1 MFFKRANH
9 LQDYFNAVLTIIF
22 FINFFLYTE
31 NNYELMNISSKK
43 NIYIRVLIKNARFE
57 FLTFFNLGY
66 NTNKPS

>member
-1 MFFKRANH
+1 
-9 LQDYFNAVLTIIF
+9 
-22 FINFFLYTE
+22 
-31 NNYELMNISSKK
+31 MNISLEL